1 MTRALPR
8 TNFNSS
14 RLIRFLADLDSV
26 DAAEPGDAFAER
38 LGLWLEVTDAIS
50 LSAALNAGGTRL
62 PAAPEAPA
70 DGAAAARMAIGE
82 EFARKREALVNS
94 IARSCSPEA
103 GEGRI
108 KLPVPKAGVDI
119 EAAAAYEPYR
129 RFYVAHQRDMEA
141 NIRPLREKAR
151 QALAQAAP
159 ALRKLAALD
168 AVLDK
173 VLSAREGQLLLTVP
187 LLFEKRFTQLLAAHR
202 QRLAASGQED
212 KPETWLQAGGWL
224 ADLGKELQALLLAE
238 LDLRLQPAAALI
250 EALSNEVSRHK

>member
-50 LSAALNAGGTRL
+50 LSSALNARQ
-62 PAAPEAPA
+62 PVAANAPEAPA
-70 DGAAAARMAIGE
+70 GGAAARTAIGE

-108 KLPVPKAGVDI
+108 KLPVPKAGADL
-119 EAAAAYEPYR
+119 EGAAAYEPYR

-159 ALRKLAALD
+159 ALKKLAALD

-187 LLFEKRFTQLLAAHR
+187 LLFEKRFAQLLAAHR

-212 KPETWLQAGGWL
+212 DPETWQQAGGWL

-238 LDLRLQPAAALI
+238 LDLRLQPAVALI
-250 EALSNEVSRHK
+250 EALSNEAGRNE

>member
-14 RLIRFLADLDSV
+14 RLIRFLADLDLV

-38 LGLWLEVTDAIS
+38 LSLWLEVTDAIS
-50 LSAALNAGGTRL
+50 LSAANKAGSAG
-62 PAAPEAPA
+62 PSVAPA
-70 DGAAAARMAIGE
+70 GEAEIARVAVAE

-94 IARSCSPEA
+94 ITRSCSPEG

-108 KLPVPKAGVDI
+108 KWPSPKVGMPI
-119 EAAAAYEPYR
+119 EVAAAYEPYR

-141 NIRPLREKAR
+141 NIRPLREKLR

-159 ALRKLAALD
+159 ALKKLAALD

-187 LLFEKRFTQLLAAHR
+187 LLFEKRFAQLLAAHR
-202 QRLAASGQED
+202 QRLAAGGQED
-212 KPETWLQAGGWL
+212 KPETWMQAGGWL
-224 ADLGKELQALLLAE
+224 AGFCKELQALLLAE
-238 LDLRLQPAAALI
+238 LDVRLQPAAGLI
-250 EALSNEVSRHK
+250 EALSNEASRHK